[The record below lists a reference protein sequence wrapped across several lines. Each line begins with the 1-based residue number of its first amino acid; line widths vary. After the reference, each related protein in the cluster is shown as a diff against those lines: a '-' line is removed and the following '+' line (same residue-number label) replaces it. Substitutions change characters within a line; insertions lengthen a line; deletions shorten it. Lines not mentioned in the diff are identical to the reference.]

1 MLASLHETHSTSDL
15 LPRPL
20 CLRLDCIARL
30 QEAHAARDMLQG
42 YKLDKS
48 HTFVVNMFDEFEQ
61 FAKVPD
67 QYEEPEE
74 KPYRPMENL
83 QVSQSS

>member
-1 MLASLHETHSTSDL
+1 MSV
-15 LPRPL
+15 
-20 CLRLDCIARL
+20 CIEL
-30 QEAHAARDMLQG
+30 MQEAHAARDMLQG

-67 QYEEPEE
+67 QYEQPEE

-83 QVSQSS
+83 QVSRSS

>member
-1 MLASLHETHSTSDL
+1 
-15 LPRPL
+15 
-20 CLRLDCIARL
+20 
-30 QEAHAARDMLQG
+30 MLQG

-67 QYEEPEE
+67 QYEEPVE